1 MKRRKVAL
9 NGRFSGTLQPT
20 GTQTV
25 AFRLFDA
32 IVRSPRDFS
41 LEIFADPAFKGV
53 GDWADVPHT
62 HVERVPFSR
71 WSRAKAQ
78 LWEQTLLPWELK
90 RRECDLVHHP
100 IVTCPRWNFG
110 TTTVVTLHDLNFYHH
125 PEWMDPKFRW
135 WVMTTAIPGIKK
147 AAHVVAISDFVLE
160 DMRRTLGLAE
170 DKTSRI
176 YNGTEW
182 MGDSAIPEARPKR
195 ATILGVNLWQPH
207 KNLPRLLE
215 ALAIL
220 RQDMPEVGLHLVGRP
235 QANFKNSPDAA
246 RCLEQPGVKTLGYL
260 SQEEL
265 ARAYAQ
271 ATVFCYPSLYEGFGL
286 PVLEAMSAGTP
297 VVTSDAASLPEIA
310 GGAAILV
317 DPLSPQDLARGLKQA
332 LLENESQRASR
343 IAAGRKVAARFT
355 WEEAARQYISL
366 YDRLAPRGERP

>member
-1 MKRRKVAL
+1 MKRRQIAL

-32 IVRSPRDFS
+32 IVRAPRDFS
-41 LEIFADPAFKGV
+41 LEIFADPAFEGI
-53 GDWADVPHT
+53 GQWADIPQT
-62 HVERVPFSR
+62 HIEQVPFSR
-71 WSRAKAQ
+71 WSRSKAQ
-78 LWEQTLLPWELK
+78 LWEQTVLPWEV
-90 RRECDLVHHP
+90 RRRGCNLVHHP
-100 IVTCPRWNFG
+100 ILTCPRWSFG
-110 TTTVVTLHDLNFYHH
+110 ATTVVTVHDLNFYHH

-135 WVMTTAIPGIKK
+135 WVMTTALPGVRK

-160 DMRRTLGLAE
+160 DMRRTLGLAD

-176 YNGTEW
+176 YNGTVL
-182 MGDSAIPEARPKR
+182 MDDALLPATGRKP

-220 RQDMPEVGLHLVGRP
+220 RQEMPEVELHLVGRP

-260 SQEEL
+260 SRREL
-265 ARAYAQ
+265 AQAYVE

-286 PVLEAMSAGTP
+286 PILEAMSAGTP
-297 VVTSDAASLPEIA
+297 VVTSRAASLPEIA

-317 DPLSPQDLARGLKQA
+317 DPLSPPDIASGLKQA
-332 LLENESQRASR
+332 LLETESQRASR

-355 WEEAARQYISL
+355 WEEAARQYITL
-366 YDRLAPRGERP
+366 YDRLTV